1 MQAAHVIA
9 ARRGFTLIEM
19 VFVILILG
27 VIGTSFGVFVVPAV
41 RASRAIEQRAA
52 LIDSAELA
60 LRRMTRDIRIAL
72 PNSVRVSSIPGTGF
86 AVEMIPTIDGGRFC
100 VSGEA
105 NCSGANQLLAIGSP
119 DTDFDIVGCFRN
131 PAFIGAAFPSTA
143 FRLVIGDSAGTVYT
157 AAGASAVLTA
167 AGTGITLTTVNG
179 GGAGSGACGAS
190 SGVGPPATSY
200 RHHINLSVAQTF
212 PQPSGRRRVYVI
224 DRPVTYICNIAAGT
238 LIRYYSYPIAS
249 VAPTPTSPPA
259 SATSALV
266 TDKISDCS
274 VATST
279 ATVQANGFVKLSISL
294 ANSGEAVQLVSEAQL
309 DNSI

>member
-1 MQAAHVIA
+1 MQAAHVIVP
-9 ARRGFTLIEM
+9 RRGFTLIEM

-27 VIGTSFGVFVVPAV
+27 VIGTSFGVFVIPAV

-52 LIDSAELA
+52 LIDSAEIA

-72 PNSVRVSSIPGTGF
+72 PNSIRVSSIAGTGF

-100 VSGEA
+100 ASGEA

-119 DTDFDIVGCFRN
+119 DSDFDVVGCFRN
-131 PAFIGAAFPSTA
+131 PAFTGAAFPSTA
-143 FRLVIGDSAGTVYT
+143 FRLVIGDAAGTVYT
-157 AAGASAVLTA
+157 AAGASAVLSA

-179 GGAGSGACGAS
+179 GGAGAGACGTS

-200 RHHINLSVAQTF
+200 RHHINLSAAQTF

-224 DRPVTYICNIAAGT
+224 DRPVAYICNITAGT
-238 LIRYYSYPIAS
+238 LTRYYSYPISS

-259 SATSALV
+259 GATSALV

-279 ATVQANGFVKLSISL
+279 STVQANGFVKLSISL
-294 ANSGEAVQLVSEAQL
+294 TNGGEAVQLVSEAQL